1 MKKYISIIAAFFL
14 LASFNTG
21 SVFAAV
27 VVPPAGYEGPYEE
40 VCKDELAKDS
50 TVCQDNEKS
59 STDTDTSPIYGP
71 NGVLPRVANI
81 LAIFAGI
88 IAVVMIMWG
97 GLTFITS
104 QGETKRPD
112 GRPGKVVVARNTI
125 IYASVGLVIVLLARI
140 IIEFILRTIA

>member
-14 LASFNTG
+14 LTSISTG
-21 SVFAAV
+21 NVFAAV
-27 VVPPAGYEGPYEE
+27 VDPPAGYRGPYAE
-40 VCKDELAKDS
+40 VCDDKPSA
-50 TVCQDNEKS
+50 TVCQDQEKL
-59 STDTDTSPIYGP
+59 STDTNTSPIYGP

-125 IYASVGLVIVLLARI
+125 IYASVGLVIVLLARV